1 MGNGPSDARLP
12 IGPAQSPEGPLAPSW
27 RRLLWFAFGAVLCV
41 LLYLFLLNL
50 PGLGPRSRTAG
61 LVPVLAL
68 AASSWWLTTRFLRA
82 DRMSLSDLG
91 LSAEDDRLAQ
101 LGAGFLGG
109 TVLTGSWIAIV
120 ALTTGARWHPNPTF
134 NAVTFLG
141 VCGFNF
147 LNNVGEEL
155 VYRGYA
161 FVRLADRSGPS
172 LAVLGTSSL
181 FALLHLQ
188 AGLPW
193 LSVLAGVFT
202 SGLVFG
208 AIFARWRSVPLALG
222 FHVATNIVQDAS
234 GLRTSAAS
242 VFAPTY
248 GTTAP
253 DPATLTL
260 AGIALVNL
268 AVAAGI
274 SIIARRPGTP
284 RRPR

>member
-1 MGNGPSDARLP
+1 M
-12 IGPAQSPEGPLAPSW
+12 
-27 RRLLWFAFGAVLCV
+27 FALGAVLCI
-41 LLYLFLLNL
+41 LLYLFLLNF

-68 AASSWWLTTRFLRA
+68 AASTWWLTTRFLRA

-91 LSAEDDRLAQ
+91 LSAADSRLAH
-101 LGAGFLGG
+101 LVVGFLGG
-109 TVLTGSWIAIV
+109 TALTGLWLAIV
-120 ALTTGARWHPNPTF
+120 AVTTGAIWHPNPAF
-134 NAVTFLG
+134 SGISLLG
-141 VCGFNF
+141 ACAFNF
-147 LNNVGEEL
+147 FNNVGEEL

-161 FVRLADRSGPS
+161 FVRLAQRFGPYVS
-172 LAVLGTSSL
+172 VVATSSL

-222 FHVATNIVQDAS
+222 FHVATNIVQDVS

-242 VFAPTY
+242 LFAPAY
-248 GTTAP
+248 GMTAVG
-253 DPATLTL
+253 ASAVTL
-260 AGIALVNL
+260 AGIAFVNLLLAFGILVN
-268 AVAAGI
+268 APG
-274 SIIARRPGTP
+274 RRP
-284 RRPR
+284 

>member
-1 MGNGPSDARLP
+1 MTPF
-12 IGPAQSPEGPLAPSW
+12 W
-27 RRLLWFAFGAVLCV
+27 RRLLLFAVGAALCV
-41 LLYLFLLNL
+41 LVYLFLLSV
-50 PGLGPRSRTAG
+50 PGLGVRSRTAG
-61 LVPVLAL
+61 VVPVLAL
-68 AASSWWLTTRFLRA
+68 AAGSWWLTIWFLRA
-82 DRMSLSDLG
+82 DRMSLSNLG
-91 LSAEDDRLAQ
+91 LSGANNRLAH
-101 LGAGFLGG
+101 LGVGFLGG
-109 TVLTGSWIAIV
+109 TALTGLWLAIIAV
-120 ALTTGARWHPNPTF
+120 TTGATWHPNPAF
-134 NAVTFLG
+134 RAIPFLG
-141 VCGFNF
+141 ACAFNF
-147 LNNVGEEL
+147 FNNVGEEL

-161 FVRLADRSGPS
+161 FVRLEDRFGPY
-172 LAVLGTSSL
+172 LTVFATSSL

-242 VFAPTY
+242 LFAPAY

-253 DPATLTL
+253 DAATVIL

-268 AVAAGI
+268 VLAAGI
-274 SIIARRPGTP
+274 LFIS
-284 RRPR
+284 RRPRPPVSRPFAKRTLPWAGGA